1 MVQNPASDAGFFYVF
16 ALWMQDV
23 FRIINAVPCA
33 GHGRRLEER
42 SVKKTI
48 IGLAGVVMAAAIG
61 APAVAV
67 AQNYPAKTV
76 RVVIPWPPGGT
87 NDIVGRIVSQKLSET
102 MGQQFVVDN
111 RGGAAGSIGADVVA
125 KAPADGYTIM
135 VHSATHLGNAHL
147 YGKKLAYDT
156 LKDFTGISL
165 LSAQPGALTAH
176 PSLPVKTT
184 QDFLKLAR
192 ARPGEILYSSSG
204 NGSAPHLQM
213 ALLMS
218 MAKLKLIH
226 VPYKGGAPQ
235 ITALVAGEAQ
245 VSFATIGTVIN
256 QIRQNRLRA
265 LAVGSA
271 QRARA
276 LPDVPTISESGV
288 PGYEMAPWIAMFAP
302 AGTPKPI
309 IDRLNAE
316 VSKILRMPDVVKKLE
331 AQVLDPWPSSVDE
344 FGARIKADYEKY
356 GTLIKMTGA
365 KVE

>member
-1 MVQNPASDAGFFYVF
+1 MTAVF
-16 ALWMQDV
+16 SILGVAL
-23 FRIINAVPCA
+23 
-33 GHGRRLEER
+33 
-42 SVKKTI
+42 
-48 IGLAGVVMAAAIG
+48 VVALG
-61 APAVAV
+61 APLAAQ
-67 AQNYPAKTV
+67 AQNYPSKAV

-87 NDIVGRIVSQKLSET
+87 NDIVGRIVSQKLGEV
-102 MGQQFVVDN
+102 MGQQFIVDN
-111 RGGAAGSIGADVVA
+111 RGGAAGSIGADLVA
-125 KAPADGYTIM
+125 KAPADGYTLM
-135 VHSATHLGNAHL
+135 VHSTTHLGNAHL
-147 YGKKLAYDT
+147 YGKKLSYDT
-156 LKDFTGISL
+156 LKDFTGVSL

-176 PSLPVKTT
+176 PSLPVKST

-192 ARPGEILYSSSG
+192 SRPGEILYSSSG

-256 QIRQNRLRA
+256 QIRQNRLRP
-265 LAVGSA
+265 LGVGSA
-271 QRARA
+271 QRARV

-316 VSKILRMPDVVKKLE
+316 ISKILRMPDVTQKLE
-331 AQVLDPWPSSVDE
+331 AQVLDPQPSSVDQ
-344 FGARIKADYEKY
+344 FNAKIKADYEKY
-356 GTLIKMTGA
+356 GTLIKLTGA

>member
-1 MVQNPASDAGFFYVF
+1 MSGA
-16 ALWMQDV
+16 AL
-23 FRIINAVPCA
+23 
-33 GHGRRLEER
+33 
-42 SVKKTI
+42 SV
-48 IGLAGVVMAAAIG
+48 LALAAAL
-61 APAVAV
+61 PMAV

-87 NDIVGRIVSQKLSET
+87 NDIVGRIVAQKLGESL
-102 MGQQFVVDN
+102 GQQFVVDN

-125 KAPADGYTIM
+125 KAPPDGYTIM
-135 VHSATHLGNAHL
+135 VHSATHVGNAHL
-147 YGKKLAYDT
+147 YGKKLTYDT

-176 PSLPVKTT
+176 PSLPVKSVPE
-184 QDFLKLAR
+184 FLKLAR
-192 ARPGEILYSSSG
+192 SRPGEILYSSSG

-256 QIRQNRLRA
+256 QIRQNRLRP
-265 LAVGSA
+265 LGVGSA
-271 QRARA
+271 TRARA
-276 LPDVPTISESGV
+276 LPEVPTIAESGV
-288 PGYEMAPWIAMFAP
+288 PGYEMNPWIGMFAP
-302 AGTPKPI
+302 AGTPRPI
-309 IDRLNAE
+309 VDRLNAE
-316 VSKILRMPDVVKKLE
+316 VTKILRMPDVVQKLE
-331 AQVLDPWPSSVDE
+331 AQVLDPWTSSVDE
-344 FGARIKADYEKY
+344 FNAKLKVDYEKY
-356 GTLIKMTGA
+356 GKLIQMTGA